1 MSNSYIGV
9 RVEVVGR
16 IVKTD
21 PCRMV
26 EQYNKNNES
35 QLFDLYTNGKIT
47 VERKD
52 SMLIARGEEDKRKK
66 HNGGTVNFAVMIPIE
81 SNEVN
86 RIVQIINV
94 LGNGRLIRERVN
106 TFVNGN
112 STLNKLP
119 ELDGLVT
126 AFTIVNTYIPG
137 FIKGGW
143 YYAPEANF

>member
-9 RVEVVGR
+9 RAEVVSR

-21 PCRMV
+21 LCKIV
-26 EQYNKNNES
+26 EQYNDKYEYK
-35 QLFDLYTNGKIT
+35 LLDFYTNGKIT
-47 VERKD
+47 IERRD

-66 HNGGTVNFAVMIPIE
+66 HNAGTVNFSVMIPIDVK
-81 SNEVN
+81 EVD

-119 ELDGLVT
+119 ELVGLIK
-126 AFTIVNTYIPG
+126 AFNIVDSYIPG
-137 FIKGGW
+137 FVKGGW

>member
-9 RVEVVGR
+9 RAEVVSR

-21 PCRMV
+21 LCKIV
-26 EQYNKNNES
+26 EQYNTKNES
-35 QLFDLYTNGKIT
+35 QLFDLYVNGKIT
-47 VERKD
+47 VERIN
-52 SMLIARGEEDKRKK
+52 SMIIARGEEDKRKK
-66 HNGGTVNFAVMIPIE
+66 KSSGTVNFSIMLPIDKK
-81 SNEVN
+81 EVD

-106 TFVNGN
+106 TFVSGN

-119 ELDGLVT
+119 ELGGLVK
-126 AFTIVNTYIPG
+126 ALNTVDSFIPG

>member
-9 RVEVVGR
+9 RVEVVSR

-21 PCRMV
+21 LCRVV
-26 EQYNKNNES
+26 EQYNDNNES

-66 HNGGTVNFAVMIPIE
+66 NNGGTVNFAVMVPIE
-81 SNEVN
+81 HKEVN

-119 ELDGLVT
+119 ELDGLIT
-126 AFTIVNTYIPG
+126 ALNTVETYIPG
-137 FIKGGW
+137 FVRGGW